1 MSQQQMSGIQRFFKR
16 IFPARWAESME
27 ADSRK
32 WMVKCPNCGFEQS
45 IWEMGGIRWKATG
58 NSRNLLKCPNCG
70 ERGWHTIYK
79 KQDA

>member
-1 MSQQQMSGIQRFFKR
+1 
-16 IFPARWAESME
+16 ME

-32 WMVKCPNCGFEQS
+32 WMLKCSNCGFERS

-70 ERGWHTIYK
+70 DRNWHTMYK
-79 KQDA
+79 KQES